1 MMRSVLNNILT
12 FTLLFSGLYAQDRG
26 NGPFSLYSD
35 VKAHGV
41 GDIITILIV
50 ENANASQESKVS
62 SSGSANIAADG
73 SVTGSLSDYLPV
85 FGISSSVSSDRDG
98 QQGTKQNDKL
108 TGKISARIIEQT
120 NNDMFLVKGERIVEV
135 SGETNVMQVEG
146 YVRSRDIGNDNTVYS
161 YNLADAK
168 IIYRKKGLDNSIT
181 RPGTIHRLGT
191 WVIGIVLLASA
202 VTGALII

>member
-1 MMRSVLNNILT
+1 
-12 FTLLFSGLYAQDRG
+12 
-26 NGPFSLYSD
+26 
-35 VKAHGV
+35 
-41 GDIITILIV
+41 
-50 ENANASQESKVS
+50 
-62 SSGSANIAADG
+62 
-73 SVTGSLSDYLPV
+73 
-85 FGISSSVSSDRDG
+85 
-98 QQGTKQNDKL
+98 
-108 TGKISARIIEQT
+108 
-120 NNDMFLVKGERIVEV
+120 
-135 SGETNVMQVEG
+135 TNVMQVEG